1 MEIIK
6 YFRKLNFLSQLLLFL
21 IIYFLILLI
30 YDIIF
35 IKENFENSKIHF
47 EDYNN
52 STLYDNFYS
61 NIYDKIHNDNK
72 KNTQIVEFIKENCNS
87 PNSSTILDI
96 GCGTGEIISKLSEFN
111 IIGLD
116 KSSSMIKICKK
127 KNPDKKF
134 INDDILNNQ
143 LFNYNYNFSHILCL
157 NFTIYYFNNRKMF
170 FKNVSELLMP
180 NGILILHLIDKN
192 KFNRMVNVCKL
203 GSFNPCKYTNNR
215 CIKSNIVFDDFEYKC
230 NYTIEKNKGI
240 IDETFYFNNNSIRK
254 NFHTLNLDDNKSILN
269 EAREN
274 GFLVDRQIKIK
285 EIDGEYLF
293 ILKKNL

>member
-127 KNPDKKF
+127 K
-134 INDDILNNQ
+134 
-143 LFNYNYNFSHILCL
+143 
-157 NFTIYYFNNRKMF
+157 
-170 FKNVSELLMP
+170 
-180 NGILILHLIDKN
+180 
-192 KFNRMVNVCKL
+192 
-203 GSFNPCKYTNNR
+203 
-215 CIKSNIVFDDFEYKC
+215 KS
-230 NYTIEKNKGI
+230 
-240 IDETFYFNNNSIRK
+240 R
-254 NFHTLNLDDNKSILN
+254 
-269 EAREN
+269 
-274 GFLVDRQIKIK
+274 
-285 EIDGEYLF
+285 
-293 ILKKNL
+293 